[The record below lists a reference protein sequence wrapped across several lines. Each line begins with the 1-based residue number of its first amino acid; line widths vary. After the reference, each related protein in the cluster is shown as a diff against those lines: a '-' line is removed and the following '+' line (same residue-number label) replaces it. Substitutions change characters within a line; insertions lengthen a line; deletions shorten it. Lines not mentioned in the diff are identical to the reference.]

1 MPGTLAKFD
10 PGEGYRLIVAGG
22 GTGGHLFPGV
32 AVAQAFQARHIHN
45 RVLFVN
51 AGRPL
56 DVSVL
61 NRLGWQHRTIA
72 IEGIK
77 GRGKWRQAMA
87 AAKIPRAIWQS
98 RGLLLEFKPQVVM
111 GVGGY
116 SAGPVAVA
124 AWLMGIPMVM
134 HEQNREPGLT
144 NRWVRRIANRIY
156 LSFEDRGGEFDAHKT
171 LVTGNPVRDEI
182 LTHGGK
188 GRVPHAADTFTVMI
202 LGGSQGAHAI
212 NEAMV
217 AALPHLS
224 AVGGLRVVHQTGR
237 DDEMWVSKAY
247 AEGGLAATVRA
258 FFDDM
263 AERYAQADLII
274 CRAGA
279 TTVAEITVV
288 GRAALFIPFPQAA
301 DDHQTA
307 NARALVDAGAAEMI
321 PQSEL
326 TGTVLADRI
335 AYYRRNP
342 AIIGTMAAKALTLGR
357 PEAALSIVRD
367 IYRLIE
373 NKGEGSRQAVIG
385 KRT

>member
-1 MPGTLAKFD
+1 MPGVLEAYN
-10 PGEGYRLIVAGG
+10 EGTGYGLIVAGG

-32 AVAQAFQARHIHN
+32 AVAQAFLARHIRN

-56 DVSVL
+56 DVAVL
-61 NRLGWQHRTIA
+61 DRLGWEQRTIA

-77 GRGKWRQAMA
+77 GRGVWRQARA
-87 AAKIPRAIWQS
+87 AGKIPKAVCQS
-98 RGLLLEFKPQVVM
+98 RRIIRDFKPQVVM

-124 AWLMGIPMVM
+124 AWLMGIPTVL
-134 HEQNREPGLT
+134 HEQNQEPGLT
-144 NRWVRRIANRIY
+144 NRWVRRIATRVY
-156 LSFEDRGGEFDAHKT
+156 LSFEDASGRFDAQKT
-171 LVTGNPVRDEI
+171 LLTGNPVRDEI
-182 LTHGGK
+182 LMRGVK
-188 GRVPHAADTFTVMI
+188 GRVPHAADTFTVLV

-217 AALPHLS
+217 AALPDLA
-224 AVGGLRVVHQTGR
+224 AVDGLRVVHQTGR
-237 DDEMWVSKAY
+237 DDEAHVAKAY
-247 AEGGLAATVRA
+247 AEAGLAATVRA

-263 AERYAQADLII
+263 AERYAQADLIV

-307 NARALVDAGAAEMI
+307 NARSLVDAGAAEMI
-321 PQSEL
+321 RQRDL
-326 TGTVLADRI
+326 TGALLAERI
-335 AYYRRNP
+335 AYYRLNP
-342 AIIGTMAAKALTLGR
+342 ATVSAMATKALTLGR
-357 PEAALSIVRD
+357 PEAALTIVRD

-373 NKGEGSRQAVIG
+373 SGQPAGGGAAQ
-385 KRT
+385 

>member
-32 AVAQAFQARHIHN
+32 AVAQAFLARQFHN

-61 NRLGWQHRTIA
+61 DRLGWPYRTIV

-77 GRGKWRQAMA
+77 GRGVWRQARA
-87 AAKIPRAIWQS
+87 AAKIPLAIWQS
-98 RGLLLEFKPQVVM
+98 WRIIRSFKPQVVM

-124 AWLMGIPMVM
+124 AWLMGIPTVM

-144 NRWVRRIANRIY
+144 NRWVRHLADRVY
-156 LSFEDRGGEFDAHKT
+156 LSFEARDERADTAKT

-182 LTHGGK
+182 LMRGGK

-217 AALPHLS
+217 SALPHLS
-224 AVGGLRVVHQTGR
+224 AVAGLRVVHQTGR
-237 DDEMWVSKAY
+237 DDEAHVTRAY
-247 AEGGLAATVRA
+247 AEAGLAATVRA

-263 AERYAQADLII
+263 AERYAQADLIV

-288 GRAALFIPFPQAA
+288 GRAALFIPFPQAT

-321 PQSEL
+321 PQRVL
-326 TGTVLADRI
+326 TGAVLAERI

-342 AIIGTMAAKALTLGR
+342 AIISAMATKALTLGR
-357 PEAALSIVRD
+357 PEAALTIVRD
-367 IYRLIE
+367 LYRLIE
-373 NKGEGSRQAVIG
+373 GKNTASRKGLNGE
-385 KRT
+385 RT

>member
-1 MPGTLAKFD
+1 MPGVLETYN
-10 PGEGYRLIVAGG
+10 EGTGYGLIVAGG

-32 AVAQAFQARHIHN
+32 AVAQAFLARHIRN

-61 NRLGWQHRTIA
+61 DRLGWPYRAIA

-77 GRGKWRQAMA
+77 GRGLWRKVRA
-87 AAKIPRAIWQS
+87 AGKIPKAVCQS
-98 RGLLLEFKPQVVM
+98 RRIIREFKPQVVM

-124 AWLMGIPMVM
+124 AWLMGIPTVL
-134 HEQNREPGLT
+134 HEQNQEPGLT
-144 NRWVRRIANRIY
+144 NRWLRRIASRVY
-156 LSFEDRGGEFDAHKT
+156 LSFEDLGGRFDAQKT

-182 LTHGGK
+182 LMRGVK
-188 GRVPHAADTFTVMI
+188 GRVPHAADTFTVLV

-212 NEAMV
+212 NEAML
-217 AALPHLS
+217 AALPDLT
-224 AVGGLRVVHQTGR
+224 AVDGLRVVHQTGR
-237 DDEMWVSKAY
+237 DDEARVTKAY
-247 AEGGLAATVRA
+247 AEAGLPATVRA

-263 AERYAQADLII
+263 AERYAQADLIV

-307 NARALVDAGAAEMI
+307 NARALVEAGAAEMI
-321 PQSEL
+321 RQRDL
-326 TGTVLADRI
+326 TGAILAERI
-335 AYYRRNP
+335 AFYRRNP
-342 AIIGTMAAKALTLGR
+342 ATVSDMATKALTLGR
-357 PEAALSIVRD
+357 PEAALTIVRD
-367 IYRLIE
+367 IYRLLE
-373 NKGEGSRQAVIG
+373 NGQPAEGGAAQ
-385 KRT
+385 

>member
-1 MPGTLAKFD
+1 V
-10 PGEGYRLIVAGG
+10 GYRLIVAGG

-32 AVAQAFQARHIHN
+32 AVAQAFLARHIRN

-61 NRLGWQHRTIA
+61 DRLGWPHRTIT

-77 GRGKWRQAMA
+77 GRGMWRQARA
-87 AAKIPRAIWQS
+87 AAKIPMAVWQS
-98 RGLLLEFKPQVVM
+98 RRIILEFDPQVVM

-124 AWLMGIPMVM
+124 AWLMGIPTVL

-144 NRWVRRIANRIY
+144 NRWVRRIADRVY
-156 LSFEDRGGEFDAHKT
+156 LSFEGRGERFDT
-171 LVTGNPVRDEI
+171 LTTVITGNPVRDEI
-182 LTHGGK
+182 LMRGGK
-188 GRVPHAADTFTVMI
+188 GRVPHAADTFTVLI

-217 AALPHLS
+217 AAVPQLS
-224 AVGGLRVVHQTGR
+224 AVDGLRLVHQTGR
-237 DDEMWVSKAY
+237 DDEAFVAKAY
-247 AEGGLAATVRA
+247 ADAGLSATVRA
-258 FFDDM
+258 FYDDM
-263 AERYAQADLII
+263 AERYAQADLIV

-307 NARALVDAGAAEMI
+307 NAKALVEAGAAEML
-321 PQSEL
+321 PQRNL
-326 TGTVLADRI
+326 TSALLAERI
-335 AYYRRNP
+335 AFYRRNP
-342 AIIGTMAAKALTLGR
+342 AIISTMATKALTLGR
-357 PEAALSIVRD
+357 PEAALTIVRD

-373 NKGEGSRQAVIG
+373 SGRPEDRGAAHASNG
-385 KRT
+385 KTT

>member
-1 MPGTLAKFD
+1 MPGVLETYNE
-10 PGEGYRLIVAGG
+10 GRGYRLIVAGG

-32 AVAQAFQARHIHN
+32 AMAQAFLARHIRN

-56 DVSVL
+56 DVAVL
-61 NRLGWQHRTIA
+61 DRLGWEHRTIA
-72 IEGIK
+72 IEGLK
-77 GRGKWRQAMA
+77 GRGVWRQARA
-87 AAKIPRAIWQS
+87 AAKIPVAVWQS
-98 RGLLLEFKPQVVM
+98 RRIIRQFDPQLVL

-124 AWLMGIPMVM
+124 AWLMGIPTVI

-144 NRWVRRIANRIY
+144 NRWVRRIAQRIY
-156 LSFEDRGGEFDAHKT
+156 LSFEDRSGRFDAQKT

-182 LTHGGK
+182 LMHGGQ
-188 GRVPHAADTFTVMI
+188 GRGPQAADTFTVLV

-224 AVGGLRVVHQTGR
+224 AVAGLRVVHQTGR
-237 DDEMWVSKAY
+237 DDEARLATAY
-247 AEGGLAATVRA
+247 AEAGLAATVRA

-263 AERYAQADLII
+263 AERYAQADLIV

-288 GRAALFIPFPQAA
+288 GRAAVFIPFPQAA

-307 NARALVDAGAAEMI
+307 NAGALVDAGAAEVI
-321 PQSEL
+321 RQSEL
-326 TGTVLADRI
+326 SGAILADKI

-342 AIIGTMAAKALTLGR
+342 AVVGAMAAKALTVGR
-357 PEAALSIVRD
+357 PEAALTIVRD
-367 IYRLIE
+367 IYKLLE
-373 NKGEGSRQAVIG
+373 NGPLANSLSAKE
-385 KRT
+385 